1 MRTLTTG
8 RTGLLVVGA
17 LAVALWSTHRAD
29 GQPSEAEWWKGAIEA
44 PGQVLDIAVKLVP
57 EAGGT
62 GGHGTIDIPVQ
73 GARGLALTAIEITAD
88 ALRFTLPPPPGAP
101 PARAAVF
108 ELKRSADGKTAT
120 GDMKQSGLTMPVHL
134 ERTTEAGAQAVGPAR
149 PQTPKPP
156 FPYAVREVT
165 YENPMDNTKLAGA
178 LTIPEGAGPH
188 PAVILI
194 SGSGTQDRD
203 ETIFGHKPFL
213 VWADHLTRHGIAVLR
228 VDDRGV
234 GGSSGSV
241 SDSTSKDFANDVI
254 AGLKFLQKQPEIDR
268 ARIGLVGHS
277 EGGLI
282 APLVA
287 SRVKDVACIVLLA
300 GPGLPGAKL
309 LNLQLEAILRAAGVR
324 DADVERQSA
333 AQRHLL
339 ELVVGGADKADVR
352 AATETL
358 VRIQLEMNGMSAPAA
373 ETLKAQIDAAVA
385 QVQAPWM
392 VWFLK
397 HDPRPVLEKVSCP
410 VLALIGSLDLQVPPA
425 ANLPELEAALKK
437 AGNGAATVKEL
448 PKLNHLFQEATT
460 GQVAEYA
467 TIEQTLADT
476 ALNEV
481 TTWLRTQ
488 FKLTP

>member
-1 MRTLTTG
+1 MRTLMTG
-8 RTGLLVVGA
+8 RTWLAVVAGS
-17 LAVALWSTHRAD
+17 AVALWSANLAH
-29 GQPSEAEWWKGAIEA
+29 GQPAEVQWWKGTIEA
-44 PGQVLDIAVKLVP
+44 PGQVLDFAVKFVP
-57 EAGGT
+57 EAGGI

-73 GARGLALTAIEITAD
+73 SARGLALTAIELTTD
-88 ALRFTLPPPPGAP
+88 VLRFTLPPPAGAP
-101 PARAAVF
+101 AARAAVF

-120 GDMKQSGLTMPVHL
+120 GDMKQSGLTMPVHM

-156 FPYAVREVT
+156 FPYVVREVT
-165 YENPMDNTKLAGA
+165 YENPTDNTKLAGA
-178 LTIPEGAGPH
+178 LTIPEGPGPH

-194 SGSGTQDRD
+194 SGSGAQDRD

-213 VWADHLTRHGIAVLR
+213 VWADHLTRQGIAVLR

-309 LNLQLEAILRAAGVR
+309 LNLQLEAILRAAGVQA
-324 DADVERQSA
+324 ADVERQSA

-339 ELVVGGADKADVR
+339 ELVVGDADKADVR
-352 AATETL
+352 VAAEAL
-358 VRIQLEMNGMSAPAA
+358 VRMQLELNNMPAPSA
-373 ETLKAQIDAAVA
+373 EMLQTTVDTAVT
-385 QVQAPWM
+385 QVSAPWM
-392 VWFLK
+392 RWFLK

-410 VLALIGSLDLQVPPA
+410 VLALIGSLDLQVPA
-425 ANLPELEAALKK
+425 GANLPELEAALKK
-437 AGNGAATVKEL
+437 AGNSAATVREL

-467 TIEQTLADT
+467 TIEHTLAET
-476 ALNEV
+476 ALHEV
-481 TTWLRTQ
+481 TTWLRAQ